1 MLNFF
6 KKKYRNIDEYPNTW
20 SVGQGEFNG
29 KPLIVRYRQIKEA
42 EGHPDYPFQIG
53 VAVPFLKNTDDGLPE
68 NEDSD
73 ALNGIEDK
81 LADALE
87 KNKQTVFVL
96 TITTNNMREFVFYA
110 KEWKPESFEKEI
122 KELNKSFP
130 SHFLQFMMKQDPKWS
145 TFAQFVK

>member
-1 MLNFF
+1 MFNFF
-6 KKKYRNIDEYPNTW
+6 KKKYKSIDEYPNTW
-20 SVGQGEFNG
+20 SVGQCEFNG
-29 KPLIVRYRQIKEA
+29 KPLIARYRQIKGA

-53 VAVPFLKNTDDGLPE
+53 VAVPFLKSTDNGLPE

-73 ALNGIEDK
+73 ALNGIENK

-122 KELNKSFP
+122 KELNKSFS
-130 SHFLQFMMKQDPKWS
+130 SHSLQFMMKQDPKWS